1 MQIITLTTDWGLRDH
16 YAGSVKG
23 AILSRYAEAK
33 IVDITHCV
41 AVFDILQASFIIR
54 NCFRDFPK
62 GSIHI
67 ISVNSQLEM
76 DLNHLVMEYDGHY
89 FIGPDVGVFS
99 MICDNEPARFVKIAI
114 GPDISDAH
122 LNFPTRYLFVN
133 AACHLAQG
141 GELEDL
147 GDLTT
152 AVVEKHMLRPTVEG
166 TTIRGSIQYVDIY
179 GNVITNI
186 SKNLFEDVFQGR
198 PFIIYLR
205 KNDYDID
212 QISEFYNDV
221 PHGEKLALFNSAG
234 YLEIAINTGSATGLL
249 NLKVN
254 DGIKI
259 VFDDYQNR

>member
-1 MQIITLTTDWGLRDH
+1 MQIITLTTDWGTRDH
-16 YAGSVKG
+16 YSGSVKG
-23 AILSRYAEAK
+23 SILSRLPEAR
-33 IVDITHCV
+33 IVDITHRI

-54 NCFRDFPK
+54 NCFRDFPR

-76 DLNHLVMEYDGHY
+76 ELNHLVMEFEGHY

-99 MICDNEPARFVKIAI
+99 MIRDDGPARFVKIAI
-114 GPDISDAH
+114 GPDVSDAQ

-133 AACHLAQG
+133 AACHLAKG

-152 AVVEKHMLRPTVEG
+152 QVVEKHMLRPTVEG
-166 TTIRGSIQYVDIY
+166 ETIKGSIQYVDVY

-186 SKNLFEDVFQGR
+186 SRSFFEEVVMEK

-212 QISEFYNDV
+212 RISLFYNDV
-221 PHGEKLALFNSAG
+221 PHGEKLALFNSSG

-259 VFDDYQNR
+259 IFGDHENR